1 MIRSERT
8 GRAAAAVLRTLAV
21 AAAYCAAGGLGLI
34 EEVSVHG
41 AVVTPLWP
49 PTGIALGALIALGP
63 GAWPGVALGSLLV
76 VATLSG
82 SVTLSTFVVVA
93 GNTAAPLCS
102 YLMLRRAGF
111 RGELDRLRDRV
122 LLVFLGALA
131 GMTVSAT
138 VGAGMLTI
146 DGKLPQSG
154 FWPVWAAWWSG
165 DAMGVL
171 VVTPLL
177 LVLRR
182 ARLPRPGDRWIEASA
197 LLVVSVAVALVA
209 TRSSLSMIC
218 LVFPL
223 IIWAA
228 LRFQLAGSAPC
239 ALLVSVL
246 AATAGAEGAGPFEGL
261 AIVHAMVSLA
271 VFNGC
276 VALTSLLLAAVVTE
290 QSNVRHR
297 IERACE
303 ELAEVV
309 EQLAP
314 GRTAAA
320 WPPSPE
326 DGLERR

>member
-8 GRAAAAVLRTLAV
+8 GRTAATVLRVLAV
-21 AAAYCAAGGLGLI
+21 AAAYYAAGGLGLI
-34 EEVSVHG
+34 EQVSVHG

-49 PTGIALGALIALGP
+49 PTGIALGALVLLGP
-63 GAWPGVALGSLLV
+63 GVWPGVALGSLLV

-82 SVTLSTFVVVA
+82 SVTPSTFVVVA

-111 RGELDRLRDRV
+111 RSELDRLRDGV
-122 LLVFLGALA
+122 VLVFLGALA

-138 VGAGMLTI
+138 VGAGMLLI
-146 DGKLPQSG
+146 DGELPQSG

-182 ARLPRPGDRWIEASA
+182 ARLPRAGDRWGEASA
-197 LLVVSVAVALVA
+197 LAVVSVVVSLVA

-223 IIWAA
+223 IVWAA

-239 ALLVSVL
+239 GLLVSVL
-246 AATAGAEGAGPFEGL
+246 AAAAGTEGAGPFEGL
-261 AIVHAMVSLA
+261 AIVHVMVSLA

-276 VALTSLLLAAVVTE
+276 VALTALLLAAVVTE
-290 QSNVRHR
+290 QLTVRHR

-309 EQLAP
+309 DQLAP
-314 GRTAAA
+314 GRAAAA
-320 WPPSPE
+320 WPPRSG
-326 DGLERR
+326 DGLDRR